1 MKTNLYIILA
11 FSFVACANLEESSSS
26 LVVEAYIYENR
37 PVANIKV
44 ALVNSI
50 NSESAE
56 MPVSGAEVEIVSNSI
71 GYQLTESSLPGF
83 YNLDNNLKIENGNTY
98 MLSVKYK
105 GIEMEGQTTIP
116 PKIEGLSS
124 NKDTLLLNE
133 SDQFL
138 RINWETQ
145 SELWFLGVIPAN
157 NADESEFP
165 FNSFFSV
172 PTQKTSLK
180 ITSNDV
186 QNKGKQDFI
195 LYGITKEYEDLYR
208 ISTSTIG
215 SSNAGNMTN
224 GFGIFAGF
232 SSDTLSFVAIQK

>member
-1 MKTNLYIILA
+1 MKTNLYIIFA
-11 FSFVACANLEESSSS
+11 FSLFSCANLEEPPSS

-37 PVANIKV
+37 PVENIKV
-44 ALVNSI
+44 TLVNPI
-50 NSESAE
+50 NSELDEIPAL
-56 MPVSGAEVEIVSNSI
+56 GANVKIISNNI

-83 YNLDNNLKIENGNTY
+83 YNLENNLKIESGNSY
-98 MLSVKYK
+98 ILLVRYK

-133 SDQFL
+133 ANQFL
-138 RINWETQ
+138 EITWENKNN
-145 SELWFLGVIPAN
+145 LWFLGVIPAN
-157 NADESEFP
+157 NADESDFP
-165 FNSFFSV
+165 FNSFFSI

-180 ITSNDV
+180 ITPSDV
-186 QNKGKQDFI
+186 QNEGKQDFI
-195 LYGITKEYEDLYR
+195 LYGITKEYEDLYQ

-224 GFGIFAGF
+224 GFGIFSGF
-232 SSDTLSFVAIQK
+232 STDTLSFVAIQK